1 MPVLGGSP
9 LGLINVKSTTVN
21 GMSTFNDGKSRNIN
35 VVNYNQGR
43 DVYPIKDLGV
53 NANNEYSTPDIN
65 EGTRSIFSGPGVI
78 APFGAVGK
86 TGTPK
91 DNDPAFN
98 KGSYKGINRSQLHN
112 DQVYDISLLN
122 IIEQLSLT
130 QGSVRSADFAYLKD
144 VGVFPNNRLM
154 IARRYASPH
163 MDNIFDS
170 PGKETAGPLATL
182 ISWKPQNEDFLTIS
196 FGEEWVPAEAD
207 FKNVLNSLGNDF
219 MGKSMGD
226 RLGGAVAAVPLPGFT
241 ETLQRQVLQK
251 LGVLEDND
259 KVPLPSGNPNLI
271 KEAKRR
277 KTIGYEQAGSGLR
290 CSVSIKFVCE
300 WEQKFIS
307 GIDPTIVFQDI
318 LSKITTFAT
327 SRSSTYGMTERA
339 YNNMAAYL
347 GKGGVQRLFSDVI
360 SAIAEGIKKV
370 ISNVKSLIS
379 GLASATSE
387 KSSEADTL
395 QQTLNTISGGTDSL
409 SGKAFAI
416 LNRQIQK
423 YRIEMLGIVRA
434 LSGLPST
441 PWHVTIGNPLRPT
454 FCAGD
459 MYMESDLT
467 LTLGSTLAFNDLPS
481 TIKAEFTLVNARPWG
496 LQEILAKFNA
506 GSIRVSKTIKDEND
520 MNSGDPN
527 PAIAGPAPSTGA
539 TVSTSGIKQ
548 STRNTVTKTDN
559 VTNKS
564 NIGSVGAGPQTVNI
578 PTAANGFVTNTT
590 QTSLSAGNVPVTS
603 VNTLTAAGTTK
614 YTNNIVV
621 GSAINPIATETDA
634 VTNMIKNK

>member
-35 VVNYNQGR
+35 VINYNQGR

-65 EGTRSIFSGPGVI
+65 EGTRSLFSGPGVI
-78 APFGAVGK
+78 APYGAVGK
-86 TGTPK
+86 SGTPK
-91 DNDPAFN
+91 DNDPSFN
-98 KGSYKGINRSQLHN
+98 KGSYKGVNRSQLHN

-144 VGVFPNNRLM
+144 VGVYPNNRLM
-154 IARRYASPH
+154 IARRYAAPH
-163 MDNIFDS
+163 MDNIFDA
-170 PGKETAGPLATL
+170 PGKETAGALATL

-219 MGKSMGD
+219 MGKSLGD

-318 LSKITTFAT
+318 LSKITTFGT

-379 GLASATSE
+379 GLNSATSE

-409 SGKAFAI
+409 SGRAFAI

-441 PWHVTIGNPLRPT
+441 PWHVTLGNPLRPT

-548 STRNTVTKTDN
+548 SVRNTVTKTDN

-564 NIGSVGAGPQTVNI
+564 NIGSVGAGPQPVNV